1 MSDVLD
7 DIKLVKINDY
17 LEKDV
22 KIMLFFYFCLKC
34 MKIHCSLDDPLE
46 SINFRGGGGDIY
58 D

>member
-7 DIKLVKINDY
+7 DVKLVKINDY

-34 MKIHCSLDDPLE
+34 MKVHGSLDNPLE